1 VNLGFF
7 GIIDV
12 VIVVS
17 VVIFAAIGWKK
28 GFLLKIVE
36 MASSVFGLIASLL
49 LARPFSSVLDKWFGE
64 AIDGKIHEYLITR
77 PLFSAELTE
86 TNVRAAFGEMSLPDY
101 LVDWIVKGI
110 DFEAMGLS
118 IVDAIQP
125 LIKGLILLVLAFLV
139 LFIGSIIVFFF
150 LKILAKMITKIPF
163 IKQVDKVLGVL
174 FGLVKITVIVYIL
187 MFILALVI
195 TVPAIHNLIG
205 DFLAVDMQLGTD
217 KFRLSKWIYD
227 NNVLRHII
235 DVFF

>member
-1 VNLGFF
+1 MNLGFF

-12 VIVVS
+12 LIVVS

-36 MASSVFGLIASLL
+36 MASSVFGLIASIL
-49 LARPFSSVLDKWFGE
+49 LARPFSGVLDKWFGE
-64 AIDGKIHEYLITR
+64 AIDGRIHEYLITR

-86 TNVRAAFGEMSLPDY
+86 MNVRAAFSEMSLPDY
-101 LVDWIVKGI
+101 LIDWIVKGI

-139 LFIGSIIVFFF
+139 LFLGSIIVFFF

-163 IKQVDKVLGVL
+163 IKQVDKILGVL
-174 FGLVKITVIVYIL
+174 FGLLKITVIVYIL

-195 TVPAIHNLIG
+195 TVPAINNLIG

>member
-1 VNLGFF
+1 
-7 GIIDV
+7 
-12 VIVVS
+12 
-17 VVIFAAIGWKK
+17 
-28 GFLLKIVE
+28 
-36 MASSVFGLIASLL
+36 
-49 LARPFSSVLDKWFGE
+49 
-64 AIDGKIHEYLITR
+64 
-77 PLFSAELTE
+77 
-86 TNVRAAFGEMSLPDY
+86 
-101 LVDWIVKGI
+101 
-110 DFEAMGLS
+110 
-118 IVDAIQP
+118 
-125 LIKGLILLVLAFLV
+125 KGLILLVLAFLV

>member
-1 VNLGFF
+1 MNLGFF

>member
-1 VNLGFF
+1 MNLGFF

-17 VVIFAAIGWKK
+17 VIIFAAIGWKK